1 MRSPIWRLLPRSR
14 LQCFWA
20 RSLPACVPLV
30 LLGCHVAHAQE
41 LEPRAYSPNPVGVNF
56 LVLGVGHSSGDVLF
70 DPSLPLTDVNARI
83 TAGLA
88 GFGRTFGLFG
98 RSASAGFVAPYVAAD
113 VSGSVGED
121 RRDVQRL
128 GFGDPRLRLAMN
140 IIGGEALTP
149 VQFATRRPRA
159 TLGASV
165 VIVPPLGQY
174 DSTKL
179 VNLGSNRWS
188 FKPELGFSQPLGRWY
203 LEMYAGLWWFTQN
216 DAFFGGTQR
225 QQDAI
230 RTLQAHVSYTVR
242 PQFWFAADATHYRG
256 GQSSIDGSDRMDA
269 LANTRVGIT
278 MSLPITAR
286 QSLKLS
292 WSDGVATRIGGD
304 FTNYA
309 IAWQYTWIDQR

>member
-1 MRSPIWRLLPRSR
+1 M
-14 LQCFWA
+14 
-20 RSLPACVPLV
+20 PLV
-30 LLGCHVAHAQE
+30 LLGCHAAHAQE

-56 LVLGVGHSSGDVLF
+56 IVLGVGHSSGDVLL
-70 DPSLPLTDVNARI
+70 DPSLPLTDVDARI
-83 TAGLA
+83 TAGLT
-88 GFGRTFGLFG
+88 GYGRTLGLFG
-98 RSASAGFVAPYVAAD
+98 RSASVAFVAPYVAAD
-113 VSGSVGED
+113 VSGSIGED
-121 RRDVQRL
+121 RREVQRR

-140 IIGGEALTP
+140 IMGGEALTLA
-149 VQFATRRPRA
+149 QFAKREPRSS
-159 TLGASV
+159 LGISV

-188 FKPELGFSQPLGRWY
+188 FRPELGFSQPVGRWY
-203 LEMYAGLWWFTQN
+203 LEMYAGLWLFTDN
-216 DAFFGGTQR
+216 DAYFGGTR
-225 QQDAI
+225 REQDPI

-242 PQFWFAADATHYRG
+242 PQLWFAADATHYRG
-256 GQSSIDGSDRMDA
+256 GQSSIDGDSRMDA

-278 MSLPITAR
+278 VSLPISAR

-309 IAWQYTWIDQR
+309 IGWQYTWMDQR